1 MLQGGFF
8 LARHY
13 VKAVI
18 GLVVGVAN
26 GLFGSGGG
34 TILVPAMQKFLKIE
48 THRSH
53 SSALAVIFPL
63 SLLSITFYMRA
74 AQTPWAIILWISVGG
89 VVGGFIGAKILNKIN
104 ATWLHKLFGLFMLAA
119 ATRMIFSS

>member
-1 MLQGGFF
+1 

-13 VKAVI
+13 VKAVT

-48 THRSH
+48 THKSH
-53 SSALAVIFPL
+53 ATALAVIFPL
-63 SLLSITFYMRA
+63 SLLSIFFYMRGT
-74 AQTPWAIILWISVGG
+74 QTPWTIILWISVGG

-104 ATWLHKLFGLFMLAA
+104 ATLLHKLFGLFMIAA
-119 ATRMIFSS
+119 ATRMIFGR